1 MMIQANKTST
11 FLPVY
16 SPVTPLP
23 TVTDVLG
30 MTYAGLGNTYNN
42 GQVMPNQVDN
52 SKVFTGLKN
61 TFNNGKITLNQIGNG
76 ATQIPLHDKLNT
88 TLGLVSNFVNGYN
101 AYQANKLANKQ
112 FNFSKDAWNR
122 QWEAQKGLTNSR
134 LADRQQ
140 RRFNESGGTGMTVSE
155 YMNKYG
161 VR

>member
-1 MMIQANKTST
+1 MMIQANKTPT
-11 FLPVY
+11 MLPAY

-30 MTYAGLGNTYNN
+30 MAYAGLGNAYNN
-42 GQVMPNQVDN
+42 GQVIPNQVDTG
-52 SKVFTGLKN
+52 KGFTGFRN
-61 TFNNGKITLNQIGNG
+61 MYNNGKTMLNQIGNG

-101 AYQANKLANKQ
+101 SYQANKLANKQ
-112 FNFSKDAWNR
+112 FNFSRDAWNR

-161 VR
+161 VK